1 MGMSESPPKP
11 KTAVLIVDDAAPNR
25 ELLAAFLRGTD
36 FEATFAENGAEAIE
50 RFTQGSFAIVVM
62 DMQMPILDGFQATRV
77 IRKIESDERRKTI
90 PIVALT
96 ADAGE
101 EEIRRTLDSGC
112 SLHIPKPIRRAQ
124 LLKTLESLRFET
136 AAKVA

>member
-1 MGMSESPPKP
+1 MSESFAKA
-11 KTAVLIVDDAAPNR
+11 KTPVLIVDDAAPNR

-36 FEATFAENGAEAIE
+36 FEATFAENGVEAIE
-50 RFTQGSFAIVVM
+50 RFTQGTFAIVVM
-62 DMQMPILDGFQATRV
+62 DMQMPILDGFAATQV
-77 IRKIESDERRKTI
+77 IRTIESEQGRKPI
-90 PIVALT
+90 PVVALT
-96 ADAGE
+96 AHAVE

-136 AAKVA
+136 VAKVA